1 MTDHAPTLDALERIV
16 LHTLRDRGV
25 DLVLGGDAP
34 GRYLTIAYP
43 AATLAVWA
51 GLSETHTAAALE
63 RLTQAGLVD
72 MRATQGG
79 RGPDVFEL
87 TPAGVKLSAPTA
99 DHTADTPTILRKTT
113 SASTGSARS
122 PLAGLLATFEAPSPP
137 ST

>member
-25 DLVLGGDAP
+25 DLVLGVDSP
-34 GRYLTIAYP
+34 GRYLPIAYP

-63 RLTQAGLVD
+63 RLVDAGLVAT
-72 MRATQGG
+72 RATQGG

-87 TPAGVKLSAPTA
+87 TPAGVEISAPAAEVAAAAPALALTL
-99 DHTADTPTILRKTT
+99 TPT
-113 SASTGSARS
+113 STEPVRS
-122 PLAGLLATFEAPSPP
+122 PLDGLLAIFGAPSPT